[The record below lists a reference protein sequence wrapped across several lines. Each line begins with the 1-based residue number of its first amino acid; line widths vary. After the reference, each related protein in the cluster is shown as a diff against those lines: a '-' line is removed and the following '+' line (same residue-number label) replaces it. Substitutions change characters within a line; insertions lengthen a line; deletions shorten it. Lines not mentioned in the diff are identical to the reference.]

1 MSRSPSRR
9 MLSTLTEAF
18 GADGALIVP
27 KDGSAS
33 DGGELPPGSALEWP
47 PCRCGGPTCPD
58 RDSDDGDAPAPGA
71 ESAQDPRQQLRARLD
86 EVNKRSRAGRDGL
99 GVDRG

>member
-1 MSRSPSRR
+1 

-27 KDGSAS
+27 KGGIAS

-58 RDSDDGDAPAPGA
+58 RGHDDEGG
-71 ESAQDPRQQLRARLD
+71 AQDSHLRLRARLD

-99 GVDRG
+99 GVYRG